1 MLKRMLIIGITGGM
15 GTGKTTVAKMF
26 LPFGARIIDAD
37 KIAHSVMK
45 PQTDTWRKLLAVFG
59 KEISGGNGTI
69 NRKKLS
75 EIVFRKEPHKL
86 EKLNC
91 IVHPEVK
98 DIILKRIQDAR
109 KSGLDTVVIDAPL
122 LIEAGLQTIVDKLIV
137 VTTGNK
143 TQEER
148 NRSQH
153 KLSLQEIR
161 ARISS
166 QLSLS
171 EKEKRADYIIDNGG
185 SLENTRKQVKEIW
198 GGIK

>member
-1 MLKRMLIIGITGGM
+1 MLIIGITGGM
-15 GTGKTTVAKMF
+15 GTGKTTVATMF

-45 PQTDTWRKLLAVFG
+45 PQSDTWRKLLAVFG
-59 KEISGGNGTI
+59 KEISDENGTI
-69 NRKKLS
+69 NPKKLS
-75 EIVFRKEPHKL
+75 EIVFRKEPQKL
-86 EKLNC
+86 EQLNS
-91 IVHPEVK
+91 IVHPVVE
-98 DIILKRIQDAR
+98 DIILKRIRNAKQN
-109 KSGLDTVVIDAPL
+109 GIDTVVIDAPL
-122 LIEAGLQTIVDKLIV
+122 LIEAGLQTIVDKVIV

-153 KLSLQEIR
+153 KLSLEEIR

-198 GGIK
+198 EGIK